1 MTNPKMDESS
11 QLPMAIK
18 PVYETVTVN
27 QSIVLYTG
35 QFEIVQDATSVTG
48 EGVVSLEWQ
57 PTPQIRFYATGI
69 PVSARLQLGEIRIH
83 IPNGQPVVRALLSS
97 LELAGQSGVM
107 HWHRKISGSIR
118 TLQVG
123 KGSTICACLFHLPNF
138 HDYLGTWVLETQD
151 WVITIDGAPSAD
163 QTFHRSL
170 RSLAGYGITHIGK
183 IQKVNGAAFR
193 YDDARELLGYLA
205 YFLSFCRGNWVAPLL
220 PVGIDSDGNRQW
232 EEWREWP
239 VGRWE
244 NIQTWFNLFSNT
256 CVSNPFAGCLRRLRS
271 DTWGEAVRLSIWWY
285 ISCNTRAGGLEGSLV
300 LSQAAFELLSWTH
313 LVEDSKV
320 LSKRGFE
327 DLPASDK
334 LRLLLSNAK
343 IQLAIPDTLTELQ
356 KLSKSSSWQDGP
368 HALTEMRNGLVHPGP
383 KKRRIVLDADPI
395 AVFEAWSLSLWYLEL
410 LLLWIFEYE
419 GDYSNRL
426 KRCVYRGEEVE
437 RVPWT
442 KSNPI

>member
-1 MTNPKMDESS
+1 MP
-11 QLPMAIK
+11 P
-18 PVYETVTVN
+18 YETATVN

-35 QFEIVQDATSVTG
+35 PFEVLQDGTSVTG
-48 EGVVSLEWQ
+48 EGVVRLEWL
-57 PTPQIRFYATGI
+57 PTPQIRFHATGI
-69 PVSARLQLGEIRIH
+69 PVSTSLHLGDIEIRI
-83 IPNGQPVVRALLSS
+83 PNEQPVARALLSS
-97 LELAGQSGVM
+97 LELAGESGVM

-118 TLQVG
+118 SLQVG
-123 KGSTICACLFHLPNF
+123 GGSTISACLFHLPNF
-138 HDYLGTWVLETQD
+138 HDYLGTSVLEAQD
-151 WVITIDGAPSAD
+151 WVITVDRAPSAD
-163 QTFHRSL
+163 ETFHKSL

-183 IQKVNGAAFR
+183 IQKVNGEVFR
-193 YDDARELLGYLA
+193 YADARELLGYLA

-220 PVGIDSDGNRQW
+220 PVGIDTDGTRQW
-232 EEWREWP
+232 EEWRDWP

-244 NIQTWFNLFSNT
+244 NVQTWFNLFSSK
-256 CVSNPFAGCLRRLRS
+256 CVSNPFAGCLRRLKS
-271 DTWGEAVRLSIWWY
+271 DTWGEPVRLSIWWY
-285 ISCNTRAGGLEGSLV
+285 ISSNTRAGGLEGSLV
-300 LSQAAFELLSWTH
+300 LSQAAFELLSWTY

-356 KLSKSSSWQDGP
+356 KLSTSSSWQDGP

-383 KKRRIVLDADPI
+383 KKRRIILDADPI

-410 LLLWIFEYE
+410 LLLWLFGYE

-426 KRCVYRGEEVE
+426 IRGVSRGEEVE
-437 RVPWT
+437 RVPWNR
-442 KSNPI
+442 SDPS